1 MKINDLAVLLIV
13 GLSLLSFSAFGQTK
27 SDSLARA
34 KLKASLT
41 DIKLHS
47 VFNFKE
53 PIIKDSTTAVS
64 VAEPILFG
72 IYGKDNIL
80 EQKPYVIHHIDD
92 YWLISGTL
100 HYDVGGTFFIII
112 DAKDSKVIKITHG
125 K

>member
-47 VFNFKE
+47 VLNFKE
-53 PIIKDSTTAVS
+53 PIIKDSTTAVA

-80 EQKPYVIHHIDD
+80 EQKPYIIQHIDD
-92 YWLISGTL
+92 YWLISGTR